1 MNPPNKVKE
10 DWTISLTD
18 LEVYSSFSNIT
29 EENNKFELF
38 KFLDE
43 KKCSSSYEKVGIEIE
58 KDLEI
63 TDIKATDLKNDIK
76 SPINIDEC
84 GKLVTKRQKDDKYMK
99 FLAGCFR
106 FIFQDFQSYPRTE
119 IDLVEEDIRLVV
131 DDLIQVF
138 SIMN

>member
-1 MNPPNKVKE
+1 M
-10 DWTISLTD
+10 
-18 LEVYSSFSNIT
+18 
-29 EENNKFELF
+29 
-38 KFLDE
+38 
-43 KKCSSSYEKVGIEIE
+43 
-58 KDLEI
+58 EI
-63 TDIKATDLKNDIK
+63 THIKATDLKNDIK

-99 FLAGCFR
+99 ILAGFFR

-119 IDLVEEDIRLVV
+119 IDLVEEDIRLVL